1 MKYFLKHSY
10 YILIGLFFALILCA
24 LIGDFKWELIP
35 IIILNAFLIRL
46 FDDYFDFDKDQ
57 KSKKKSELLTKNQL
71 ICSIITLS
79 ILFLTL
85 NIILF
90 KLWGLLSILLIA
102 YIIIENKYE
111 FLKVLFIPLASIYYI
126 GLFHELTT
134 APVIF
139 FLIATMICSIG
150 FYIFKSQKRTK
161 KVGKK

>member
-111 FLKVLFIPLASIYYI
+111 FLKVLFIPLASIYCI